1 MTWRRWFLFPF
12 FLIGLLLTNFKAIL
26 IFILHPLL
34 KHRFFSFSLFILII
48 YLAIFGQA
56 LVKNKQTTTIKLTTN
71 TQSENKISFL
81 NFDKFKNLKN
91 NLNELEKKTGG
102 TTLIYLNLAL
112 ISHYQGEDQSYQDYQ
127 LKSKNLDPNHPIFK
141 TN

>member
-1 MTWRRWFLFPF
+1 M
-12 FLIGLLLTNFKAIL
+12 TNFKAIL
-26 IFILHPLL
+26 VFILHPLL

-56 LVKNKQTTTIKLTTN
+56 IIKNKQTTTIKLTAY

-102 TTLIYLNLAL
+102 TTFVYLNLAL
-112 ISHYQGEDQSYQDYQ
+112 VAHYQGEDQLYQGFQ
-127 LKSKNLDPNHPIFK
+127 LKSKSLDPNHSIFK